1 MKKELIGVSIV
12 GFICLISFFV
22 TSIFNSAIQFEYIL
36 SVGVVLIF
44 TISYTWP
51 TILAIRENKRR
62 QFYLDGTYL
71 DEDDEKITAH
81 NFSSFLQKPVAKEL
95 FKKYLMSE
103 FSVENILFYEE
114 VDVFKGIADT
124 SLIPQKAKDIIATYI
139 LEDAERQVNISDKLK
154 KEIDSRIAS
163 SAYTSDMFDNAQE
176 GIIELMYLNSFYRF
190 TQTGPYKS
198 YMAQKNVERKVILSL
213 TN

>member
-1 MKKELIGVSIV
+1 MMKKI
-12 GFICLISFFV
+12 
-22 TSIFNSAIQFEYIL
+22 NA
-36 SVGVVLIF
+36 
-44 TISYTWP
+44 
-51 TILAIRENKRR
+51 N
-62 QFYLDGTYL
+62 
-71 DEDDEKITAH
+71 
-81 NFSSFLQKPVAKEL
+81 NFSSFLEKPVAREL

-114 VDVFKGIADT
+114 VDVFKGTADT

-139 LEDAERQVNISDKLK
+139 LEDAERQVNISDKIK
-154 KEIDSRIAS
+154 KEIDSRITS

-213 TN
+213 NN